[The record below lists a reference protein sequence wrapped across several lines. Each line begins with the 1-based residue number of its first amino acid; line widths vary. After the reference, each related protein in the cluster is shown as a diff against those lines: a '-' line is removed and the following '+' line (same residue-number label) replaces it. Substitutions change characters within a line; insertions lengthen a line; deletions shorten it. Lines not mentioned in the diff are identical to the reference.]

1 MDRSTNLGVG
11 APLSMTYRY
20 SDANIST
27 GNYFVVASIG
37 IIEEICPLLVL
48 LVVAWQWTNAYIPP
62 DLKWDDRYL
71 RCFCSLIPRRQWH
84 DPLRNWLGLR
94 NARWKSTSCSL
105 HTTPVLRPTSISTQ
119 CLYDPCT
126 ASLGSFRRNKMGV
139 AVVNVN
145 V

>member
-48 LVVAWQWTNAYIPP
+48 LVVA
-62 DLKWDDRYL
+62 
-71 RCFCSLIPRRQWH
+71 
-84 DPLRNWLGLR
+84 
-94 NARWKSTSCSL
+94 
-105 HTTPVLRPTSISTQ
+105 
-119 CLYDPCT
+119 
-126 ASLGSFRRNKMGV
+126 
-139 AVVNVN
+139 
-145 V
+145 